1 MTRIFSRNN
10 ARIFDRVLLSK
21 TKIGVH
27 VCNNGISFF
36 FCLFKILRIFS
47 NQVLLFYYR
56 QLSVSFHRRF
66 INNGVYVD
74 LILERNESCRRSRDH
89 SFLSE
94 DREISKR
101 NRIALRTFPEPL
113 GTNTTRKRVSGN
125 TGSDRL
131 GNSRIRSAKQLGL

>member
-21 TKIGVH
+21 TKIEVH
-27 VCNNGISFF
+27 VYNNGISF

-47 NQVLLFYYR
+47 NQILLFYYR
-56 QLSVSFHRRF
+56 QLSVSFHHRF

-74 LILERNESCRRSRDH
+74 LILERNGSCRRSRDH

>member
-27 VCNNGISFF
+27 VCSNGISFF
-36 FCLFKILRIFS
+36 LFVQNFTNFLESSSLILLPPIIRFFS
-47 NQVLLFYYR
+47 SSIYK
-56 QLSVSFHRRF
+56 H
-66 INNGVYVD
+66 GVYVD
-74 LILERNESCRRSRDH
+74 LILERNESCKRSRDH